1 MKGGENMISVSGNS
15 QVLLTNPQ
23 QNHDSLVSQE
33 GQVGSFEQLLALFAN
48 HLLEE
53 NANQGKN
60 VNQGQNINQGEL
72 ALLEGLGHPE
82 ASKDDSLNLEKLL
95 ELTGFDADDLLT
107 SIQNILGFL
116 LKETKDNGTEDEQI
130 QEQIQQLLEEVNKD
144 QGNLQGFVNLLQFL
158 NQFDFT
164 QVVHLD
170 QSQSFTNVVK
180 TAAVLY
186 QLMNDNKHPGN
197 LLTQEQEKIIKT
209 FYQTLQADM
218 KKSAVLQEAF
228 AKLVTDKKVEDLS
241 VFRSKQPYLT
251 IRNVDMKSS
260 GDAPSSHMVNNNE
273 VIDVSELSKFG
284 SDETGQNQQL
294 SGKPIEA
301 GTVQTPNT
309 GGSLQLLEGNK
320 PVTMERFI
328 KDFETILAKSKFYQN
343 GQVQKLTIQLKPEHL
358 GTLKIEL
365 IQQQNELVA
374 KIISSTTSAKE
385 LLESQSQALRQALI
399 QQNIS
404 INRIDFIDETQ
415 QEGFNHQQPNQ
426 NNDHPGYDQHEEKE
440 NEHNNENFMETF
452 KATLLNYEI

>member
-23 QNHDSLVSQE
+23 QNHDPLVRQE
-33 GQVGSFEQLLALFAN
+33 GQAGGFEQLLALFAN

-95 ELTGFDADDLLT
+95 ELTGIDADDLLT
-107 SIQNILGFL
+107 SILNILGFL

-130 QEQIQQLLEEVNKD
+130 QEQIQQLLEEVKKD
-144 QGNLQGFVNLLQFL
+144 QGNPQGFVNLLQL
-158 NQFDFT
+158 MNQFEFS
-164 QVVHLD
+164 QVISSE
-170 QSQSFTNVVK
+170 QSQDFTNVVK
-180 TAAVLY
+180 TAVVLY
-186 QLMNDNKHPGN
+186 RLLNDNKKPGF
-197 LLTQEQEKIIKT
+197 LTQEQEKIIKT
-209 FYQTLQADM
+209 FYQNLQANM
-218 KKSAVLQEAF
+218 KKSDVMQSAF
-228 AKLVTDKKVEDLS
+228 AKLDTDKGVEDLS
-241 VFRSKQPYLT
+241 VFRSKQPYLM
-251 IRNVDMKSS
+251 IRTVDMKSS
-260 GDAPSSHMVNNNE
+260 GEAPSSHMVNNNE
-273 VIDVSELSKFG
+273 VIDVSELPKIG

-365 IQQQNELVA
+365 IQQHNELVA
-374 KIISSTTSAKE
+374 KIISSTTSARE
-385 LLESQSQALRQALI
+385 LLESQSQALKQALV
-399 QQNIS
+399 QQNIP
-404 INRIDFIDETQ
+404 INRIDFLDDIQ
-415 QEGFNHQQPNQ
+415 QERFNHQQPNQ
-426 NNDHPGYDQHEEKE
+426 NNDQRGYQQHEEKKDE
-440 NEHNNENFMETF
+440 QNNEDFMETF

>member
-23 QNHDSLVSQE
+23 QNHDPLVRQE
-33 GQVGSFEQLLALFAN
+33 GQAGGFEQLLALFAN

-95 ELTGFDADDLLT
+95 EFTGIDADDLLT
-107 SIQNILGFL
+107 SILNILGFL

-130 QEQIQQLLEEVNKD
+130 QEQIQQLLEEVKKD
-144 QGNLQGFVNLLQFL
+144 QGNPQGFVNLLQL
-158 NQFDFT
+158 MNQFEFS
-164 QVVHLD
+164 QVISSE
-170 QSQSFTNVVK
+170 QSQDFTNVVK
-180 TAAVLY
+180 TAVVLY
-186 QLMNDNKHPGN
+186 RLLNDNKKPGF
-197 LLTQEQEKIIKT
+197 LTQEQEKIIKS
-209 FYQTLQADM
+209 FYQNLQADM
-218 KKSAVLQEAF
+218 KKSDVMQSAF
-228 AKLVTDKKVEDLS
+228 AKLDTDKGVEDLS
-241 VFRSKQPYLT
+241 VFRSKQPYLM
-251 IRNVDMKSS
+251 IRTVDMKSS
-260 GDAPSSHMVNNNE
+260 GEAPSSHMVNNNE
-273 VIDVSELSKFG
+273 VIDVSELPKIG
-284 SDETGQNQQL
+284 SDEIGQNQQL

-365 IQQQNELVA
+365 IQQHNELVA
-374 KIISSTTSAKE
+374 KIISSTTSARE
-385 LLESQSQALRQALI
+385 LLESQSQALKQALV
-399 QQNIS
+399 QQNIP
-404 INRIDFIDETQ
+404 INRIDFLDDIQ
-415 QEGFNHQQPNQ
+415 QERFNHQQPNQ
-426 NNDHPGYDQHEEKE
+426 NNDQRGYQQHEEKKDE
-440 NEHNNENFMETF
+440 QNNEDFMETF

>member
-1 MKGGENMISVSGNS
+1 MISVSGNS

-23 QNHDSLVSQE
+23 QNHDPLVSQE

-144 QGNLQGFVNLLQFL
+144 QGNLQGFVNLLQL
-158 NQFDFT
+158 MNQFEFS
-164 QVVHLD
+164 QVISSE
-170 QSQSFTNVVK
+170 QSQDFTNVVK
-180 TAAVLY
+180 TAVVLY
-186 QLMNDNKHPGN
+186 RLLNDNKKPGF
-197 LLTQEQEKIIKT
+197 LTQEQEKIIKT
-209 FYQTLQADM
+209 FYQNLQADM

-251 IRNVDMKSS
+251 IRTVDMKSS

-385 LLESQSQALRQALI
+385 LLESQSQALKQALV
-399 QQNIS
+399 QQNIP
-404 INRIDFIDETQ
+404 INRIDFLDDIQ